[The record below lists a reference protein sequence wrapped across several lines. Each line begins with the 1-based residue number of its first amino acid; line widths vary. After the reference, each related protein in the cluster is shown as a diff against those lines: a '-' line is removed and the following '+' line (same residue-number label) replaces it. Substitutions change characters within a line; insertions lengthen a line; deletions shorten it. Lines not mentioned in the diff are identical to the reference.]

1 MSKTG
6 SKVFAIKIID
16 MGFILKQMECLLA
29 RKVIQGHLR
38 SLEVKT
44 SNFKIYTMLVI
55 LYDSD
60 RFKSRWV
67 IVFPRKIAKS
77 FFDKEE
83 FDVSVKH

>member
-16 MGFILKQMECLLA
+16 NGFILKQMECLLA

-44 SNFKIYTMLVI
+44 SNFKIYTMLVAC
-55 LYDSD
+55 SN
-60 RFKSRWV
+60 KMKQTGSKQV
-67 IVFPRKIAKS
+67 TG
-77 FFDKEE
+77 
-83 FDVSVKH
+83 SVAERREI